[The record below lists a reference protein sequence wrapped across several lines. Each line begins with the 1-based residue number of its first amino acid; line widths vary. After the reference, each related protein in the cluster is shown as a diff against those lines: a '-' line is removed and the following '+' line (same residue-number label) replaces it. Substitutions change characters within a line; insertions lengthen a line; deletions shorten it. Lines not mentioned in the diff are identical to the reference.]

1 MAPGATGAAGG
12 QAPAELLPVAD
23 ARATRTAVRALLGA
37 HRRRAVLAAVCLF
50 AAAGCGLLTAPL
62 LGRVVDRAAAGD
74 SAGVDGPVL
83 ALVVAAV
90 AQGLLAF
97 CGLTA
102 VARLGE
108 QVLATI
114 REAFVDRA
122 LDLPLE
128 RVERGG
134 SGDLSSRITE
144 DIAMISEA
152 VRGPVPEFAQSAL
165 TLALTL
171 VGLTALDWRFAAA
184 ALVCVPI
191 QAATARWY
199 LRRSGPVYGE
209 RRRASGG
216 EQQQLLETIGGMRTV
231 RAFGLADDHLA
242 RVASRVDRT
251 VAAVVT
257 VTRLQTRFFGRLNI
271 AEAAGLA
278 AVLVTGYLLVD
289 AGEVTIGA
297 ASAAALYF
305 AAVFGPVN
313 SVLFLL
319 DTLQSATASL
329 ARLVGVI
336 ELPGPPRPVAAPGP
350 ADGAVTVRELRFSYR
365 PEQEVLRGVSFDIPA
380 GGSVALV
387 GTSGGGKTTLAKL
400 VAGVHVP
407 TGGVVRVGGVPMA
420 ELDPARRRAAI
431 ALVTQEVHVFAGTL
445 ADDLLLA
452 APRAG
457 TEQLWAALG
466 TAGIADWVRGLPD
479 GLDTVVGDGG
489 LELDPARAQHLALA
503 RLALVDPA
511 VAILDEAT
519 AEAGSSGA
527 RLLDAAARRVL
538 RGRTSIVVAHRLSQ
552 AAAADLILVVDDG
565 QIVERGTHDELVA
578 TAGRYARLWRTW
590 SATRIGDGPTA
601 ADGAGAPTAADGGGG
616 GPTPAEGGG
625 VGRVDGVDGVD
636 GQVGAEA
643 GTPAERG
650 GADGS

>member
-1 MAPGATGAAGG
+1 MTGVAGE

-37 HRRRAVLAAVCLF
+37 HRRRAVLAAVCLI

-216 EQQQLLETIGGMRTV
+216 EQQQLLETVGGMRTV
-231 RAFGLADDHLA
+231 RAFGIADDHLA
-242 RVASRVDRT
+242 RVARRVDRT

-271 AEAAGLA
+271 AEAAGLS

-336 ELPGPPRPVAAPGP
+336 ELPPPPRPVAVAAP
-350 ADGAVTVRELRFSYR
+350 ADGAVMVRELRFSYR
-365 PEQEVLRGVSFDIPA
+365 PGQEVLRGVSFDIPA

-400 VAGVHVP
+400 VAGVHTP
-407 TGGVVRVGGVPMA
+407 TGGVVRLGGVPVA
-420 ELDPARRRAAI
+420 ELDPAQRRAAI

-452 APRAG
+452 APRASTG
-457 TEQLWAALG
+457 QLWAALD

-479 GLDTVVGDGG
+479 GLDTVVGDGA
-489 LELDPARAQHLALA
+489 LELDPARSQHLALA

-565 QIVERGTHDELVA
+565 QVVERGTHDELVA

-590 SATRIGDGPTA
+590 SATRIGGGPTAVDVGGAAAAAESGDGPTA
-601 ADGAGAPTAADGGGG
+601 A
-616 GPTPAEGGG
+616 EGGG
-625 VGRVDGVDGVD
+625 AD

-643 GTPAERG
+643 GTPAERS